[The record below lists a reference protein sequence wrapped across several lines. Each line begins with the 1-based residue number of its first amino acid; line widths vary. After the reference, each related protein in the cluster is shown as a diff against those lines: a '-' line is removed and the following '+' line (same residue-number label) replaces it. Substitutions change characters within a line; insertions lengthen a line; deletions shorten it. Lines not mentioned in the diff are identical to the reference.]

1 MIKMRRRINSTKWL
15 DSFGNNATTVS
26 LLHKLKYVTYYE
38 EGATAT
44 SPSSSSSSS
53 SSVSLLPLPPSPSS
67 LPLLGHLHLVK
78 KPLHR
83 NLEAISRQY
92 GPVVFLRFGS
102 RPVILVSGPSTINE
116 CFTKND
122 VVFANRPQMLAAKHL
137 NYNFTTI
144 VSASYGS
151 IWRNLRRFTILEIFS
166 MARLH
171 ISAVIRREE
180 VGAFV
185 RNLAKNYS
193 GEDSKRF
200 DEWKKL
206 EMKSRLNEL
215 VFNTMTKMI
224 GLKRYF
230 GEDVREE
237 DLEEAKMFKE
247 IMRESFELIGSP
259 YIGDYLPFLR
269 WLDFKGVEKRM
280 IRLKRRRDEF
290 LRRAVWERRKL
301 RATCKAN
308 SSNSFS
314 STSNGTAAAT
324 TIDVLLS
331 LQEREPDFY
340 TDEIIHGII
349 MRTPWLMTR
358 KKSKKVWATER
369 IWAMVVAGLPEKSM
383 TLLTTGTH
391 TSAITTEWAMALM
404 LNHPRTLAKARAE
417 IDSQIG
423 TDRLLQESDLPDLT
437 YLNTIINETLRLFPP
452 TAIIV
457 PHEASSDCTVAGF
470 NVPRGTMLLVNAWAM
485 HRDPNSWPDPEEF
498 KPERFGSE
506 NDDHENDFKFIPFGF
521 GRRGCPGTRMAMRM
535 IGLTLGRLVQ
545 CFEWE
550 RVGEEMVEM
559 SEGPGITVPKVRP
572 LEALYRPR
580 QQLATVLEK
589 C

>member
-1 MIKMRRRINSTKWL
+1 MEALYISILFILFLLITISK
-15 DSFGNNATTVS
+15 S
-26 LLHKLKYVTYYE
+26 LLITSSQKTTKKHYNNNKHHADYE

-53 SSVSLLPLPPSPSS
+53 SSSLVSLLPLPPSPSS

-180 VGAFV
+180 VDAFV

-206 EMKSRLNEL
+206 EMKSRFNEL
-215 VFNTMTKMI
+215 VSNTMTKMI

-230 GEDVREE
+230 GEDVRGE

-247 IMRESFELIGSP
+247 IMRESVELIGSP

-290 LRRAVWERRKL
+290 LRRALWERRKL
-301 RATCKAN
+301 RGTCNKAN

-314 STSNGTAAAT
+314 STPNGTAAAT

-349 MRTPWLMTR
+349 M
-358 KKSKKVWATER
+358 
-369 IWAMVVAGLPEKSM
+369 

-391 TSAITTEWAMALM
+391 TSAITMEWAMALM
-404 LNHPRTLAKARAE
+404 LNHPRTLAKARDE

-423 TDRLLQESDLPDLT
+423 TDRLLQESDLPNLT

-498 KPERFGSE
+498 KPERFGNE

-550 RVGEEMVEM
+550 RVGDEMVEM